1 MKFIIGLVI
10 TIASIVVGY
19 IASGGVLGAL
29 WQPFEILIILGG
41 AIGAFIVANPSKVVF
56 GTIKGVLA
64 LLKGQKYKKETYME
78 LLGLMFKLFSKA
90 RKEGLMALEDDIEE
104 PQESEIFKEVPKL
117 LANHHLIDFICDYLR
132 LMVGGNMN
140 AFELESLMDLE
151 LDTHHHEAEAPS
163 HALQIMADG
172 LPAFGIVAAVMGVV
186 ITMGYISEPPEVLGH
201 HVGAALVGTFMGI
214 LMGYG
219 FAGPMAASMEVQA
232 KEEGLIFGCAKTC
245 IIATLN
251 GYTPQIAVE
260 FGRKALTSDLKPS
273 FMELE
278 DYVKGRKSST
288 GNDAAEA

>member
-10 TIASIVVGY
+10 TCACIITGY
-19 IASGGVLGAL
+19 LAAGGVLSAL

-41 AIGAFIVANPSKVVF
+41 AIGAFIVAYPAKVVF
-56 GTIKGVLA
+56 GTIKGILA
-64 LLKGQKYKKETYME
+64 LFKGQKYKKETYME
-78 LLGLMFKLFSKA
+78 LLGLMFNLFSKA
-90 RKEGLMALEDDIEE
+90 RKEGLMALEADIEE
-104 PQESEIFKEVPKL
+104 PDESEIFKAATNIY
-117 LANHHLIDFICDYLR
+117 ANHHLVDFICDYLR

-140 AFELESLMDLE
+140 AFELEALMDLE
-151 LDTHHHEAEAPS
+151 LETHHHEAEGPS
-163 HALQIMADG
+163 HALQNMADG

-219 FAGPMAASMEVQA
+219 FAGPMAASMGEQA

-245 IIATLN
+245 IVATLN

-260 FGRKALTSDLKPS
+260 FGRKALTSDLRPG
-273 FMELE
+273 FVELE
-278 DYVKGRKSST
+278 EFVKGQK
-288 GNDAAEA
+288 

>member
-1 MKFIIGLVI
+1 MKFIIGLVT
-10 TIASIVVGY
+10 TIACIVVGY
-19 IASGGVLGAL
+19 LASGGVLSAL

-41 AIGAFIVANPSKVVF
+41 AIGAFIVAFPTNVVF
-56 GTIKGVLA
+56 GTLKGILA
-64 LLKGQKYKKETYME
+64 LFKGQKYKKETYME
-78 LLGLMFKLFSKA
+78 LLGLLFNLFSKA
-90 RKEGLMALEDDIEE
+90 RKEGLMALEVDIEE
-104 PQESEIFKEVPKL
+104 PHESEIFKAATKISG
-117 LANHHLIDFICDYLR
+117 NHHLVDFICDYLR

-151 LDTHHHEAEAPS
+151 LETHHHEVEAPS
-163 HALQIMADG
+163 HALQNMADG

-219 FAGPMAASMEVQA
+219 FAGPMAASMGEQA

-260 FGRKALTSDLKPS
+260 FGRKALTSDLRPT
-273 FMELE
+273 FLELE
-278 DYVKGRKSST
+278 EYVKGQK
-288 GNDAAEA
+288 

>member
-1 MKFIIGLVI
+1 MD
-10 TIASIVVGY
+10 
-19 IASGGVLGAL
+19 
-29 WQPFEILIILGG
+29 
-41 AIGAFIVANPSKVVF
+41 
-56 GTIKGVLA
+56 
-64 LLKGQKYKKETYME
+64 

-90 RKEGLMALEDDIEE
+90 RKEGLMALEADIEE
-104 PQESEIFKEVPKL
+104 PHESEIFKEVPKIM
-117 LANHHLIDFICDYLR
+117 ANHHLVDFICDYLR

-151 LDTHHHEAEAPS
+151 LETHHHEAEAPS
-163 HALQIMADG
+163 HALQNMADG

-219 FAGPMAASMEVQA
+219 FAGPMAASMGEQS

-260 FGRKALTSDLKPS
+260 FGRKALTSDLRPS
-273 FMELE
+273 FLELE
-278 DYVKGRKSST
+278 EYVKGQK
-288 GNDAAEA
+288 

>member
-1 MKFIIGLVI
+1 MKFILGLVI

-19 IASGGVLGAL
+19 LASGGAMGAL

-41 AIGAFIVANPSKVVF
+41 AIGAFIVAFPAKVVI
-56 GTIKGVLA
+56 GTLKGIFA

-78 LLGLMFKLFSKA
+78 LLGLMFNLFSKA
-90 RKEGLMALEDDIEE
+90 RKEGLMALEADIEE
-104 PQESEIFKEVPKL
+104 PHDSEIFKAATKING
-117 LANHHLIDFICDYLR
+117 NHHLIDFICDYLR

-151 LDTHHHEAEAPS
+151 LETHHHEVEAPS
-163 HALQIMADG
+163 HALQNMADG

-219 FAGPMAASMEVQA
+219 FAGPMAASMGEQA

-260 FGRKALTSDLKPS
+260 FGRKALTSDLRPS
-273 FMELE
+273 FIELE
-278 DYVKGRKSST
+278 EHVKGQK
-288 GNDAAEA
+288 

>member
-10 TIASIVVGY
+10 TCACIITGY
-19 IASGGVLGAL
+19 VAAGGYLAAL

-41 AIGAFIVANPSKVVF
+41 ATGAFVVANPGNVVT
-56 GTIKGVLA
+56 GTLKGILG
-64 LLKGQKYKKETYME
+64 LFKGQKYKKETYME

-90 RKEGLMALEDDIEE
+90 RKEGLMALEDDIEN
-104 PQESEIFKEVPKL
+104 PHESEIFKEVPKL

-151 LDTHHHEAEAPS
+151 LETHHHEVEAPS
-163 HALQIMADG
+163 HALQTMADG

-219 FAGPMAASMEVQA
+219 FAGPMAASMGEQA

-260 FGRKALTSDLKPS
+260 FGRKALTSNLRPT
-273 FMELE
+273 FIELE
-278 DYVKGRKSST
+278 EYVKGQK
-288 GNDAAEA
+288 

>member
-1 MKFIIGLVI
+1 MKFILGLAI
-10 TIASIVVGY
+10 TIASIIVGY
-19 IASGGVLGAL
+19 VASGGVLSAL

-41 AIGAFIVANPSKVVF
+41 AIGAYIVSFPAKVVI
-56 GTIKGVLA
+56 GTLKGILS
-64 LLKGQKYKKETYME
+64 LLKGQKYKKDTYMD

-90 RKEGLMALEDDIEE
+90 RKEGLMALEADIEE
-104 PQESEIFKEVPKL
+104 PYDSEIFKSATKIFS
-117 LANHHLIDFICDYLR
+117 NHHLIDFICDYLR

-151 LDTHHHEAEAPS
+151 LETHHHEAEAPS
-163 HALQIMADG
+163 HALQNMADG

-219 FAGPMAASMEVQA
+219 FAGPMAASMGEQA
-232 KEEGLIFGCAKTC
+232 KEEGLILGCAKTC

-260 FGRKALTSDLKPS
+260 FGRKALTSDLRPS
-273 FMELE
+273 FIELE
-278 DYVKGRKSST
+278 TYVKENK
-288 GNDAAEA
+288 

>member
-1 MKFIIGLVI
+1 MKFIIGLII
-10 TIASIVVGY
+10 TCACIITGY
-19 IASGGVLGAL
+19 LASGGVLGAL

-41 AIGAFIVANPSKVVF
+41 AIGAFVVSNPAKVVT
-56 GTIKGVLA
+56 GTIKGILA
-64 LLKGQKYKKETYME
+64 LFKGQKYKKETYMD

-90 RKEGLMALEDDIEE
+90 RKEGLMALEADIEE
-104 PQESEIFKEVPKL
+104 PHESEIFKEVPKIM
-117 LANHHLIDFICDYLR
+117 ANHHLVDFICDYLR

-163 HALQIMADG
+163 HALQTMADG

-219 FAGPMAASMEVQA
+219 FAGPMAASMGEQA

-260 FGRKALTSDLKPS
+260 FGRKALTSNVRPS
-273 FMELE
+273 FIELE
-278 DYVKGRKSST
+278 EYVKGQK
-288 GNDAAEA
+288 

>member
-10 TIASIVVGY
+10 TIACIVVGY
-19 IASGGVLGAL
+19 LASGGVLSAL

-41 AIGAFIVANPSKVVF
+41 AIGAFVVAFPAKVVF
-56 GTIKGVLA
+56 GTLKGILG
-64 LLKGQKYKKETYME
+64 LFKGQKYKKETYME
-78 LLGLMFKLFSKA
+78 LLGLLYNLFSKA
-90 RKEGLMALEDDIEE
+90 RKEGLMALEADIEE
-104 PQESEIFKEVPKL
+104 PHDSEIFKAATKINS
-117 LANHHLIDFICDYLR
+117 NHHLVDFICDYLR

-151 LDTHHHEAEAPS
+151 LETHHHEAEAPS
-163 HALQIMADG
+163 HALQNMADG

-219 FAGPMAASMEVQA
+219 FAGPMAASMGEQA

-260 FGRKALTSDLKPS
+260 FGRKALTSDLRPS
-273 FMELE
+273 FTELE
-278 DYVKGRKSST
+278 EYVKDQK
-288 GNDAAEA
+288 

>member
-10 TIASIVVGY
+10 TCACIITGY
-19 IASGGVLGAL
+19 VAAGGVLAAL

-41 AIGAFIVANPSKVVF
+41 ATGAFIVANPGKVVT
-56 GTIKGVLA
+56 GTLKGVLG
-64 LLKGQKYKKETYME
+64 LFKGQKYNKETYME
-78 LLGLMFKLFSKA
+78 LLGLMFNLFSKA
-90 RKEGLMALEDDIEE
+90 RKEGLMALEADIEE
-104 PQESEIFKEVPKL
+104 PDESEIFKAATKIY
-117 LANHHLIDFICDYLR
+117 ANHHLVDFICDYLR

-140 AFELESLMDLE
+140 AFELEALMDLE

-163 HALQIMADG
+163 HALQVMADG

-219 FAGPMAASMEVQA
+219 FAGPMAASMGEQA
-232 KEEGLIFGCAKTC
+232 KEEGLILGCAKTC

-260 FGRKALTSDLKPS
+260 FGRKALTSNLRPG
-273 FMELE
+273 FIELE
-278 DYVKGRKSST
+278 EYVKGQK
-288 GNDAAEA
+288 